1 MAHRTIPYVWRYFR
15 RRGLRATLG
24 TIRQRVVRTQEVVI
38 YRTVLA
44 GPPAA
49 DASGGLRFCV
59 AGPQHLDDLAAFERV
74 RYGAHTRRRGH
85 VNEDNDWLFLAWD
98 GDRIVATRR
107 YSRAFMPGEIW
118 SRVLTLRAS
127 QVWSADAYCVPE
139 YRNRGVNRQFG
150 RFTMRYLAARGYTE
164 EFGVIDA
171 SNAASLRSVVGR
183 GSELVYF
190 ISYTRYFFYARLVVS
205 ANLPGYI
212 TTTLAQPVM
221 PEVAA
226 TLRR

>member
-1 MAHRTIPYVWRYFR
+1 
-15 RRGLRATLG
+15 
-24 TIRQRVVRTQEVVI
+24 
-38 YRTVLA
+38 
-44 GPPAA
+44 
-49 DASGGLRFCV
+49 
-59 AGPQHLDDLAAFERV
+59 
-74 RYGAHTRRRGH
+74 
-85 VNEDNDWLFLAWD
+85 
-98 GDRIVATRR
+98 
-107 YSRAFMPGEIW
+107 
-118 SRVLTLRAS
+118 
-127 QVWSADAYCVPE
+127 VWSADAYCAPE

-205 ANLPGYI
+205 ANLPGYV
-212 TTTLAQPVM
+212 TATLAQPVI

-226 TLRR
+226 TPRR